1 MNIWKKCAVIGLVV
15 CFLHLSL
22 ADVTLSA
29 GSVTPNPGLTRQ
41 RVAQFGVGAK
51 VKVEL
56 TSGKKMKGSI
66 QSIEEAG
73 FVLTSS
79 KAGSPAQLPYGEVAQ
94 LNLAK
99 NTYKA
104 SGQPDSVEAKRVAAE
119 LAVGKH
125 IMVNTTAGR
134 EYHGNIQAIDADHF
148 TMLPDYANAPVQVAY
163 SDVLQL
169 GPNMSKTTKI
179 LIVVGA
185 AVAALVIVVV
195 VAGRSATVKMPAI

>member
-1 MNIWKKCAVIGLVV
+1 MNISRKFTVIGLVV
-15 CFLHLSL
+15 CLMHLSL
-22 ADVTLSA
+22 ADVALSA
-29 GSVTPNPGLTRQ
+29 GSVAPNPGLTRQ

-66 QSIEEAG
+66 QSLEDAG

-79 KAGSPAQLPYGEVAQ
+79 KAGSSTQVPYDGVAQ

-104 SGQPDSVEAKRVAAE
+104 SGQPDSVEARRVVAE

-125 IMVNTTAGR
+125 IMVKTTAGR
-134 EYHGNIQAIDADHF
+134 EYHGNIQTIEGDHF
-148 TMLPDYANAPVQVAY
+148 TMLPDYATAPVQVAY
-163 SDVLQL
+163 SDVHQL

-179 LIVVGA
+179 LILVV
-185 AVAALVIVVV
+185 AVAVVVIVVV
-195 VAGRSATVKMPAI
+195 VAGRSAPVTIPRV

>member
-1 MNIWKKCAVIGLVV
+1 MSRWRKYTVMGFVV
-15 CFLHLSL
+15 CLMHLSL
-22 ADVTLSA
+22 ADVALSA
-29 GSVTPNPGLTRQ
+29 DSVTPNPGLTRQ
-41 RVAQFGVGAK
+41 RVDQFGVGAK

-66 QSIEEAG
+66 QSIEDAGFLLAPSEAG
-73 FVLTSS
+73 SS
-79 KAGSPAQLPYGEVAQ
+79 TQVPYGEVAQ

-104 SGQPDSVEAKRVAAE
+104 SGQPDSVGAKRVVAE

-125 IMVNTTAGR
+125 IMAKTAAGK

-148 TMLPDYANAPVQVAY
+148 TMLPDYTTAPVQVAY

-169 GPNMSKTTKI
+169 GPNMSKGTKI
-179 LIVVGA
+179 LIIVGVGIAVVVIL
-185 AVAALVIVVV
+185 AVALAKPSISIPPL
-195 VAGRSATVKMPAI
+195 G